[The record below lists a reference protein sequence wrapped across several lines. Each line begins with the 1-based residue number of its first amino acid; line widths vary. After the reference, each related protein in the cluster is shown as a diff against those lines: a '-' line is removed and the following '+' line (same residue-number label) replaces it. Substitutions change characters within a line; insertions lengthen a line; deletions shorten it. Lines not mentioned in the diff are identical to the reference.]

1 MADVKPVRLIHVNGS
16 AVTVDPGK
24 VDGLLAR
31 GFTQPEPPKPARSRK
46 K

>member
-1 MADVKPVRLIHVNGS
+1 MADRKPVRLIHANGS

-24 VDGLLAR
+24 VEALLAR